1 MHAGLIGPLLRALDS
16 ILGPALRGVLGA
28 VDPRLPFWIAAG
40 FSLLNFVRPRGPAG
54 VAAAGASCSGSA
66 SRWWRVTFTFAAF
79 LTTLAGA
86 PFLLATLLLIGALLT
101 AAAVTREPA
110 AVAR

>member
-54 VAAAGASCSGSA
+54 VAAAGASCPFAPGLF
-66 SRWWRVTFTFAAF
+66 TFTFAAF

-86 PFLLATLLLIGALLT
+86 PFLLAALLLIGALLT